1 MRLLT
6 LLLTLFLLLPTWS
19 CKKREEKPYAG
30 EVKSSQVETEA
41 FFSPK
46 GGCTKEIVSLINHS
60 KRKIDIAIYSFTSKP
75 IAKALIDARKR
86 GVKVRVIIDYGNGKS
101 RFCVGPLLEKA
112 GIEVRY
118 KKGSGGGL
126 MHDKYAIY
134 DGKVVSTGSFNWTAN
149 AEKRNDENLVVI
161 KNDRRLVEEY
171 KNNFKKLWKLA
182 GLTN

>member
-1 MRLLT
+1 MR
-6 LLLTLFLLLPTWS
+6 LFLLLVSFVFFFTG
-19 CKKREEKPYAG
+19 CKGNRLEKKTVPA
-30 EVKSSQVETEA
+30 SQA
-41 FFSPK
+41 LISAYFSPR
-46 GGCTKEIVSLINHS
+46 GGCTDAIVNEI
-60 KRKIDIAIYSFTSKP
+60 RKARKSIDIAIYSFTSKK
-75 IAKALIDARKR
+75 IAKALIKAHKR

-101 RFCVGPLLEKA
+101 RYCVGPLLEKA

-134 DGKVVSTGSFNWTAN
+134 DGRSVSTGSFNWTSN

-161 KNDRRLVEEY
+161 ENNRELAKVYEE
-171 KNNFKKLWKLA
+171 NFRKLWKLA